1 MDPLQLALRSSLGR
15 LRVPIVATSIA
26 LALFLIIP
34 VVMIIPAAVTSGAFL
49 RFPPE
54 GISPRWFQ
62 ELLRSPEWRVALLNS
77 GKISSTAALLATVS
91 GTLAALAMRRL
102 RFGARFV
109 RTLFLGPLIVPPIVY
124 ALGLYLGF
132 DAVGL
137 LGNWG
142 SLALGQGA
150 LAFPLVFVVVWS
162 GVSAI
167 DPNLPRAAATLGSRW
182 PGIFWRVELPLLAR
196 SIAVAAIFALVI
208 AFDEV
213 VIALFLAPPGQLTF
227 PVQIWRSARES
238 VSPVIAAANTF
249 VLALGATLVALTAAI
264 AGRRAIGGRGK

>member
-1 MDPLQLALRSSLGR
+1 MDPLELALRDSLGR
-15 LRVPIVATSIA
+15 LRVPIIATA
-26 LALFLIIP
+26 MVLALFLIIP
-34 VVMIIPAAVTSGAFL
+34 VAMILPAAVTSGAFL

-54 GISPRWFQ
+54 GVSPRWFQ
-62 ELLRSPEWRVALLNS
+62 ELLRSPEWRFALLNS
-77 GKISSTAALLATVS
+77 AKIASTAALLATVS

-109 RTLFLGPLIVPPIVY
+109 RTLFLGPLIIPPIVY
-124 ALGLYLGF
+124 ALGLYLAF

-137 LGNWG
+137 LGKWG

-162 GVSAI
+162 GVSGI

-182 PGIFWRVELPLLAR
+182 PGILWRVELPLLAR

-213 VIALFLAPPGQLTF
+213 VIALFLAPPGELTF

-249 VLALGATLVALTAAI
+249 VLAVGAILVALTAAI
-264 AGRRAIGGRGK
+264 AGRSAIGGRGK